1 MKSFAI
7 VMATGIVSLA
17 CSQIQLTLIS
27 QGLLVC
33 NLMLSGYL
41 VIFNGIQMKKYPH
54 RVISDLL
61 APATG
66 FDSFTIVAACCILGS
81 QFLQIVQLPALAL
94 ALWCVSLIIW
104 LLLSYSLLA
113 QFIVR
118 QSGLDISKDVHGGWL
133 LLVVA
138 TQAVSVS
145 GTSLSRE
152 FPVFH
157 ESLVFLSLSLWLVG
171 GLLYLWVIS
180 LILYRT
186 IFFTMNPESLAPPYW
201 ISMGAMAI
209 STLAGASLISI
220 ARDSMILSQIL
231 PFVKGLTLL
240 CWVTATWWIPLLVIL
255 GVWRHILQRVSF
267 SYDSQFWSIVFP
279 LGMYS
284 VSTHRLAVELNF
296 SPLKQG
302 ANLFAYLAL
311 GAWLITIIKMT
322 CASLPAGSAIK

>member
-17 CSQIQLTLIS
+17 CSQLQLTLIS

-54 RVISDLL
+54 QVISDLL

-66 FDSFTIVAACCILGS
+66 FDSFTIVAACCILGN
-81 QFLQIVQLPALAL
+81 QFLQIIHLPALAL
-94 ALWCVSLIIW
+94 ALWCVSLVIW
-104 LLLSYSLLA
+104 LLLSYSLLTR
-113 QFIVR
+113 FIVR
-118 QSGLDISKDVHGGWL
+118 RSQLDISRDVHGGWL

-138 TQAVSVS
+138 TQAVSVL

-152 FPVFH
+152 FTVFL

-171 GLLYLWVIS
+171 GLLYFWVIS

-186 IFFTMNPESLAPPYW
+186 IFFTMNSASLAPPYW

-209 STLAGASLISI
+209 STLAGTSLISI
-220 ARDSMILSQIL
+220 SQDSIILSQVL
-231 PFVKGLTLL
+231 SFVKGLTLL

-255 GVWRHILQRVSF
+255 GIWRHLLQRVSF

-284 VSTHRLAVELNF
+284 VSTHHLAVKLNY
-296 SPLKQG
+296 SPLMLG
-302 ANLFAYLAL
+302 ANLIAYLAL

-322 CASLPAGSAIK
+322 YARLLAGSAMK

>member
-17 CSQIQLTLIS
+17 CSQLQLTLIS
-27 QGLLVC
+27 QGLLIC

-41 VIFNGIQMKKYPH
+41 VLFNGIQMKKYPH
-54 RVISDLL
+54 QVISDLL

-81 QFLQIVQLPALAL
+81 QFLQIVHLPTLAL
-94 ALWCVSLIIW
+94 ALWCVGLITW

-118 QSGLDISKDVHGGWL
+118 RAGLDISKDVHGGWL

-186 IFFTMNPESLAPPYW
+186 IFFTMNSESLAPPHW

-220 ARDSMILSQIL
+220 ARDSMILSQVL

-296 SPLKQG
+296 SPLMQG
-302 ANLFAYLAL
+302 ANLVAYLAL